1 MVTRCEVILLEIG
14 VLFAFLVAIYLFSIG
29 NNGQKNVTDKKGKR
43 DNKISFEEEEN
54 IIKTPKKNKEK
65 TKENVLSEKQ
75 RLSLVSAIEASEVID
90 KFDEEYDIIALASLK
105 DCDTAEIHRR
115 LPEKAKKIESAA
127 TIETKKF
134 NSKFPEIEKENS
146 VVKIEEIFTISEE
159 IKFNQEVLSESV
171 SNLTI
176 EEWSHVPTLEEEV
189 IKNLK
194 NKLTV
199 LEAEI
204 EESELKLMHNLHAL
218 QQSEK
223 RINLVER
230 ELKEQRKMST
240 RAKATMEAQVAS
252 FRAINKEMAGKL
264 MAVEADALNASL
276 LKFEF
281 DRSKE
286 AISLL
291 QTDFLRAQEEISE
304 LFRQISELK
313 IDKNKSKAE
322 EIEKS
327 NLQLLCRIEE
337 FESKDFES
345 IETLKRSEEII
356 QIKNEGISKLEI
368 DLETSKSK
376 LIAYESEISF
386 LNSAIKSYEHADAE
400 AANSDEN
407 ISNLRNQ
414 LTREIKRVN
423 IAKKSL

>member
-1 MVTRCEVILLEIG
+1 MMTRWEVILLEIG

-29 NNGQKNVTDKKGKR
+29 INGQENVTDKKVKR

-54 IIKTPKKNKEK
+54 IIKTPKKNKEE

-75 RLSLVSAIEASEVID
+75 RLSLVSAFETSEVID

-134 NSKFPEIEKENS
+134 NLKFPEIEKENS
-146 VVKIEEIFTISEE
+146 VVKIEHI
-159 IKFNQEVLSESV
+159 
-171 SNLTI
+171 
-176 EEWSHVPTLEEEV
+176 PTREEEV

-194 NKLTV
+194 SKLTV

-204 EESELKLMHNLHAL
+204 EESELKLTHNLRAL

-345 IETLKRSEEII
+345 TETLKRSEKII
-356 QIKNEGISKLEI
+356 QIKNEGISKLEV

-414 LTREIKRVN
+414 LTREIERV
-423 IAKKSL
+423 SL